1 MPWTNYPK
9 AARDNASKALK
20 HREENGTDCGT
31 PVGWQRANTL
41 SKGEPIS
48 DDVLVRTYSFLSRAK
63 VYDQGKFFDEDGK
76 EICGSIMFAAWGGDE
91 MLRWA
96 KRTIEEMEE
105 NKRHIKSVVETD
117 DEIVI
122 TFGKSEMSEEN
133 GYKEE
138 ERAEPDELSVG
149 DFVKWNSSGGNA
161 YGRIIQVETDGV
173 IEADSGFEVNGTSDD
188 PAALIRL
195 FRYSSE
201 EDTYIERKPVLNVAH
216 RFSSL
221 EKFDA
226 EVRKSSGVIEQREFR
241 MESMEHNGNVVRG
254 YAAVYDS
261 DSEFM
266 GYYEQIEKG
275 AFDDVMND
283 DVRAYYNHDENYL
296 LGRVSSGTLR
306 IGTDKRG
313 LYYEVDLPNTTY
325 ANDLV
330 ELMKR
335 GDINQSSFAFLI
347 GQDRW
352 EERDGKT
359 YRIIEKVSRLLDVSP
374 VAQPAYPAAT
384 SELKRD
390 LETETPP
397 IETSPTDAV
406 DSGSKDGEEVS
417 NIYLYKSK
425 ILNLTR

>member
-1 MPWTNYPK
+1 
-9 AARDNASKALK
+9 
-20 HREENGTDCGT
+20 
-31 PVGWQRANTL
+31 
-41 SKGEPIS
+41 
-48 DDVLVRTYSFLSRAK
+48 
-63 VYDQGKFFDEDGK
+63 
-76 EICGSIMFAAWGGDE
+76 
-91 MLRWA
+91 
-96 KRTIEEMEE
+96 
-105 NKRHIKSVVETD
+105 
-117 DEIVI
+117 
-122 TFGKSEMSEEN
+122 
-133 GYKEE
+133 
-138 ERAEPDELSVG
+138 
-149 DFVKWNSSGGNA
+149 
-161 YGRIIQVETDGV
+161 
-173 IEADSGFEVNGTSDD
+173 
-188 PAALIRL
+188 
-195 FRYSSE
+195 
-201 EDTYIERKPVLNVAH
+201 
-216 RFSSL
+216 
-221 EKFDA
+221 
-226 EVRKSSGVIEQREFR
+226 
-241 MESMEHNGNVVRG
+241 MEHNGDVVRG

-347 GQDRW
+347 SEDRW

-359 YRIIEKVSRLLDVSP
+359 YRIIEKVSRLIDVSP
-374 VAQPAYPAAT
+374 VAMPAYQMAT

-397 IETSPTDAV
+397 IETTPTDAV